1 MYGKIIQFL
10 WFDQKQISQRER
22 DKNSQ
27 PRLDGSR
34 IALGL
39 TFDLNMKSYRLLL
52 NNRSKNLY
60 ELNILTQEPAL

>member
-10 WFDQKQISQRER
+10 WFDQKQISQRE
-22 DKNSQ
+22 
-27 PRLDGSR
+27 RLDGSR